1 MPDTRLTP
9 RLKTLRTLETKPH
22 PFRRIRV
29 VTQAFTLAVVF
40 AIPLLGLVRF
50 DLWDGR
56 HRIFGH
62 PTNSTYGLGGVILG
76 IAAFYIVTFV
86 INAFAGRVFCGFGC
100 PVGQAS
106 RFGEAVE
113 IAAKSGKGRLRAEVS
128 AVLFALALGS
138 AGFLWFASPRVFVE
152 GTPRAIAVA
161 AGGLL
166 ALAGVVY
173 AHGRYS
179 RWAFCK
185 SYCPIG
191 IYYSAVQTEHGFG
204 IHFDDSA
211 CKGCD
216 VCTLACPVG
225 LTPRDLEIPIND
237 LGGIGLDG
245 FPSRNHCLSCG
256 DCVRACE
263 HVVHANG
270 PGSAPLRLGFQAKP
284 SGDGKRHLPVER

>member
-1 MPDTRLTP
+1 MPETRLSP
-9 RLKTLRTLETKPH
+9 RLKTLRTLGTKPH

-29 VTQAFTLAVVF
+29 ATQALTLAIVY

-50 DLWDGR
+50 DMWDGR

-62 PTNSTYGLGGVILG
+62 ATNSTYGFGGLILG
-76 IAAFYIVTFV
+76 IAFFYIVTFV

-100 PVGQAS
+100 PIGQAS
-106 RFGEAVE
+106 RFGEEVE
-113 IAAKSGKGRLRAEVS
+113 IATKSGKGRLLAELS
-128 AVLFALALGS
+128 AVLFALALGT

-152 GTPRAIAVA
+152 GTPRAMVIA

-173 AHGRYS
+173 AHGRYV
-179 RWAFCK
+179 RWTFCK

-191 IYYSAVQTEHGFG
+191 IYYSAVQTAHGFG
-204 IHFDDSA
+204 IHFDNSA

-225 LTPRDLEIPIND
+225 LTPRDLEVPING
-237 LGGIGLDG
+237 LPGIGLDG
-245 FPSRNHCLSCG
+245 FPSRNHCLTCG

-263 HVVHANG
+263 HVTHG
-270 PGSAPLRLGFQAKP
+270 KIETAPLRLGF
-284 SGDGKRHLPVER
+284 SGKADKDGKRHLPVQP